1 VREVRGGVAGWLE
14 QRRQAAAAPQ
24 PSAPSPT
31 SPRPARQRPSSG
43 RSPSTVRRQ
52 LAQAERDMAA
62 ATQRRDALL
71 ADLGTATDH
80 RELTRLGDE
89 LTAAQACV
97 DQAEEAWLAL
107 ADEAEALGLDLSD

>member
-1 VREVRGGVAGWLE
+1 
-14 QRRQAAAAPQ
+14 
-24 PSAPSPT
+24 
-31 SPRPARQRPSSG
+31 
-43 RSPSTVRRQ
+43 
-52 LAQAERDMAA
+52 MAA

-71 ADLGTATDH
+71 VDLGTATDH